1 MEPSTFFRVF
11 TNDNAKTSSIDARA
25 KRGEKTMF
33 DAKYNSLFDNAW
45 FRIAVNCA
53 VFAVWAGVAFGSLA
67 AK

>member
-1 MEPSTFFRVF
+1 
-11 TNDNAKTSSIDARA
+11 
-25 KRGEKTMF
+25 MF
-33 DAKYNSLFDNAW
+33 EAKYNSLFDNAW